1 MVIIMKDARI
11 AENKKILETKE
22 DLENAGFKFHCILSD
37 TTDLYVNQADDRAI
51 YSRRAEKVVYVF
63 NTIRR

>member
-1 MVIIMKDARI
+1 MKDARI

-22 DLENAGFKFHCILSD
+22 DLEKAGFKFHCILSD
-37 TTDLYVNQADDRAI
+37 STEMYVNQADDRAI
-51 YSRRAEKVVYVF
+51 YSTKFRKVVDVF

>member
-1 MVIIMKDARI
+1 M
-11 AENKKILETKE
+11 ENNRGREMLQTKE
-22 DLENAGFKFHCILSD
+22 DLEKAGFKFHCILSD

-63 NTIRR
+63 NIIRR